1 MKVLIV
7 DDNQDILDLFKDL
20 MGDQYAIVTAR
31 NGQEALN
38 HKDSDKDIV
47 VVLTDIQMPVMDGYE
62 LCRQIRKSDPLSVVI
77 GFTAKYG
84 LSTAFEA
91 RDVGFDDIF
100 TKPIDPDEMISLVGQ
115 SIQKIK
121 RWTAK

>member
-20 MGDQYAIVTAR
+20 IGDQFTLVTAK
-31 NGQEALN
+31 NGQEALDL
-38 HKDSDKDIV
+38 KDSDKDIV
-47 VVLTDIQMPVMDGYE
+47 VVLTDIQMPVMDGYD
-62 LCRQIRKSDPLSVVI
+62 LCRQIRKSDPLSVII

-84 LSTAFEA
+84 LSTAFLA

-100 TKPIDPDEMISLVGQ
+100 TKPIDPDEMINLVGQ
-115 SIQKIK
+115 SFQKIK